1 VDAKRIAQFTCLHRH
16 RLKALRLPSD
26 CLLKLKKPGG
36 VPLMS
41 FRDRLVK
48 TSTSLKNTIQDLR
61 ETSHMVDNKLIVSL
75 SQKQQKLIEQQIAHV
90 EKEMEATLQ
99 QDEQIF
105 QHFQLA
111 KSVVGIGLVTAVAF
125 LIYTQDFTAFDNG
138 RQFACYAGVAPFE
151 HSSGTS
157 VRGRTRVS
165 PLANRK
171 MKALLGNCA
180 SAAVQYDPQLKAY
193 YHRKREE
200 PGARRR

>member
-1 VDAKRIAQFTCLHRH
+1 MA
-16 RLKALRLPSD
+16 
-26 CLLKLKKPGG
+26 
-36 VPLMS
+36 

-48 TSTSLKNTIQDLR
+48 TSTSLKNTVRDLR
-61 ETSHMVDNKLIVSL
+61 ETSHLVNNKLIISL

-99 QDEQIF
+99 QDEQVLR
-105 QHFQLA
+105 HFQLA

-165 PLANRK
+165 PLSNRK

-180 SAAVQYDPQLKAY
+180 SAAVQHDPQLKAY
-193 YHRKREE
+193 YHRKRGEGKKRLLVLNAVKAKLINRVFSTVNRGTE
-200 PGARRR
+200 YVAIKHYGT